1 MLKHFRPITPGTRRL
16 VLSTNDQLTRLNGTK
31 GGTRATAKPEKSLMV
46 PKKRTGGR
54 NNNGH
59 ITCRHRGG
67 GHKKH
72 YRIIDFKREKLDI
85 KAKVNSVEYDPNRSA
100 FIALLHYA
108 DGEKRY
114 IIAPEGIKA
123 GDVLLSSDEHPLFT
137 PGCSTRLKFMP
148 IGSVIHNI
156 ELVPGRG
163 ARLVRSAGLSAQLMG
178 RSNGMASIRL
188 PSGEMRN
195 VNEESRATFGVVSN
209 SEHTT
214 RVEGKAG
221 RNRWKGIRPTV
232 RGTAMN
238 PVDHPHG
245 GGEGKHNGYI
255 PQTPWA
261 MQTKGYKT
269 RSKRKVSN
277 RFIIKD
283 RRD

>member
-16 VLSTNDQLTRLNGTK
+16 VLSTNEQLTRLNGK
-31 GGTRATAKPEKSLMV
+31 RATAEPEKSLMV

-54 NNNGH
+54 NNNGR

-100 FIALLHYA
+100 FIALLHYV

-123 GDVLLSSDEHPLFT
+123 GDMLISSDEHPQFT
-137 PGCSTRLKFMP
+137 PGCATRLKFMP

-163 ARLVRSAGLSAQLMG
+163 ARMVRSAGLSAQLMG
-178 RSNGMASIRL
+178 RANGLASIRL

-209 SEHTT
+209 AEHTT

-245 GGEGKHNGYI
+245 GGEGRHNGYI

-261 MQTKGYKT
+261 MQTKGFKT
-269 RSKRKVSN
+269 RGKRKVSN

>member
-1 MLKHFRPITPGTRRL
+1 MLKTFRPITPGTRRL
-16 VLSTNDQLTRLNGTK
+16 VLSTNEQLTRVPGRK
-31 GGTRATAKPEKSLMV
+31 ATVKPEKSLLV

-72 YRIIDFKREKLDI
+72 YRIIDFRRDKLDI
-85 KAKVNSVEYDPNRSA
+85 PAKVASVEYDPNRSA
-100 FIALLHYA
+100 FIALLNYA

-114 IIAPEGIKA
+114 IIAPVGLKQ
-123 GDVLLSSDEHPLFT
+123 GDSVISSDEHPLFT
-137 PGCSTRLKFMP
+137 IGCSTRLKAMP
-148 IGSVIHNI
+148 VGSTIHNI
-156 ELVPGRG
+156 ELVPGKG
-163 ARLVRSAGLSAQLMG
+163 AKLVRSAGLSAQLMG
-178 RSNGMASIRL
+178 RSAGFASIRL
-188 PSGEMRN
+188 PSGEMRMI
-195 VNEESRATFGVVSN
+195 NENSRATFGAISN
-209 SEHTT
+209 AEHNV
-214 RVEGKAG
+214 RDEGKAG
-221 RNRWKGIRPTV
+221 RMRWKGVRPTV

-261 MQTKGYKT
+261 MQTKGFRT
-269 RSKRKVSN
+269 RAKRKVTN